1 MNNII
6 ISTGGT
12 GGHVIPAQVLYDYLK
27 DENQVIIT
35 SDKRGINYL
44 YKKKNYKT
52 KLIDVPKINRSIIGF
67 FPFLFTFIY
76 SIARSY
82 KYLKQKKI
90 KILIST
96 GGYMSIP
103 ICLAAKV
110 LKVKIFLFEP
120 NLVLGN
126 ANRFLL
132 NYSEK
137 IFTYSKNVKNFPLKM
152 YHKNFLIRPLI
163 RKDIFLSKRK
173 IKKRINTFSL
183 LIIGGSQGTK
193 IFDNLF
199 YEDLIK
205 LSKQFKI
212 KVFHQTSKNNLKK
225 LKKIY
230 LLKKINHQVFSYSNR
245 LFEIIKKSDFVITRS
260 GASTINELVFL
271 EVPFLAIPFPFAK
284 DNHQYYNAKYYVK
297 KNLGWL
303 INQSKIK
310 KNFLYKFITNLIK
323 NKNLLNQKKKNMNKF
338 NRNNNLKINSNFLK
352 KLIR

>member
-1 MNNII
+1 M
-6 ISTGGT
+6 
-12 GGHVIPAQVLYDYLK
+12 
-27 DENQVIIT
+27 
-35 SDKRGINYL
+35 
-44 YKKKNYKT
+44 
-52 KLIDVPKINRSIIGF
+52 
-67 FPFLFTFIY
+67 
-76 SIARSY
+76 
-82 KYLKQKKI
+82 
-90 KILIST
+90 
-96 GGYMSIP
+96 
-103 ICLAAKV
+103 
-110 LKVKIFLFEP
+110 
-120 NLVLGN
+120 
-126 ANRFLL
+126 
-132 NYSEK
+132 
-137 IFTYSKNVKNFPLKM
+137 
-152 YHKNFLIRPLI
+152 
-163 RKDIFLSKRK
+163 
-173 IKKRINTFSL
+173 
-183 LIIGGSQGTK
+183 IIGGSQGAK

-230 LLKKINHQVFSYSNR
+230 LLKKIDHQVFSYSNR
-245 LFEIIKKSDFVITRS
+245 LFEIMNKSDFVITRS

-323 NKNLLNQKKKNMNKF
+323 NKNLLIQKKKNMNKF
-338 NRNNNLKINSNFLK
+338 NRNNNLKRNSNLLK

>member
-1 MNNII
+1 M
-6 ISTGGT
+6 
-12 GGHVIPAQVLYDYLK
+12 YDYLK
-27 DENQVIIT
+27 DENHVIIT

-44 YKKKNYKT
+44 NKKKKYKT
-52 KLIDVPKINRSIIGF
+52 KQIDVPKISRSIIGF
-67 FPFLFTFIY
+67 LPFLFTFIY
-76 SIARSY
+76 SIALSY

-103 ICLAAKV
+103 ICLAAKI

-132 NYSEK
+132 NYCEK
-137 IFTYSKNVKNFPLKM
+137 IFTYSKNIKNFPLKM

-163 RKDIFLSKRK
+163 RKDIILSKRK
-173 IKKRINTFSL
+173 IKKKNNAFSL
-183 LIIGGSQGTK
+183 LIIGGSQGAK

-230 LLKKINHQVFSYSNR
+230 LLKKIDHKVFSYSNR

-323 NKNLLNQKKKNMNKF
+323 NKSLLNQKKKNMNKF
-338 NRNNNLKINSNFLK
+338 NRNNNLKRNSDFLK